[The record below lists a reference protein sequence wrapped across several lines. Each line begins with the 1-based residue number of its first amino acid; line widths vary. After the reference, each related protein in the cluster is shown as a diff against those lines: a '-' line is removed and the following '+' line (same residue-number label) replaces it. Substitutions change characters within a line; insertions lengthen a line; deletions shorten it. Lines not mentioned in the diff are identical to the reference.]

1 MIRRFLALF
10 RRRGSPDL
18 IHSRAVRV
26 CNRKPENI
34 AKYRRVHEILRR
46 GPNA

>member
-18 IHSRAVRV
+18 IHARAVRV
-26 CNRKPENI
+26 CNRTPEGI

-46 GPNA
+46 GPSA

>member
-26 CNRKPENI
+26 CNRKADAV
-34 AKYRRVHEILRR
+34 AKYRRVHEILRG
-46 GPNA
+46 GPGA